1 MENNIEKICGLYI
14 KDILIPA
21 SYALQETGR
30 IEEREIKNEI
40 VNINKTIMDVID
52 LGLGKTSII
61 FDIRHP
67 KTINILQQNGYKV
80 YQKYPEEYWI
90 IDWSDKNDKCE

>member
-14 KDILIPA
+14 KDILLPA

-40 VNINKTIMDVID
+40 VNINKAIMDAID
-52 LGLGKTSII
+52 LGLGETSIT
-61 FDIRHP
+61 FDIKHP
-67 KTINILQQNGYKV
+67 KAINILQQNGYKV
-80 YQKYPEEYWI
+80 YQKYPEAYWI
-90 IDWSDKNDKCE
+90 IDWSNKK